1 MENLF
6 RLKGYSLIG
15 LVYLGF
21 CLVFTKIF
29 FFKSKLIRF
38 PIHIRSRG
46 KITGMEGLVTGRSL
60 RIDVHNKGTLHLG
73 KNIQINDNCQI
84 SCAKKLII
92 EDNVLI
98 ASKVFITDHD
108 HNLSQENNFNFH
120 DISVAPVRIGKNSW
134 IGNNVSILKG
144 VEIGERSVVGAGSV
158 VNRSFPNDSI
168 IGGVPA
174 KILKIKKN

>member
-46 KITGMEGLVTGRSL
+46 KITGMEGLVRGRS
-60 RIDVHNKGTLHLG
+60 
-73 KNIQINDNCQI
+73 
-84 SCAKKLII
+84 
-92 EDNVLI
+92 
-98 ASKVFITDHD
+98 
-108 HNLSQENNFNFH
+108 LSQENNFNFH

-144 VEIGERSVVGAGSV
+144 VEIGERSVVAAGSV